1 MYACEGLAWLR
12 GGLAVERSQEK
23 KGAIMVEKERKWDGE
38 GGKYDGG
45 GGKNRRVEG
54 AGSWIGGLVL

>member
-1 MYACEGLAWLR
+1 
-12 GGLAVERSQEK
+12 
-23 KGAIMVEKERKWDGE
+23 MVEKERKWDGK